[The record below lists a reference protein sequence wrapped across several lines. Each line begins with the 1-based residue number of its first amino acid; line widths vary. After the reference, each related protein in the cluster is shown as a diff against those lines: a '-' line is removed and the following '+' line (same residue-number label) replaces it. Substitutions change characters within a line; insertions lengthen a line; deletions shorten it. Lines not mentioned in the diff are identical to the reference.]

1 MVALRDLE
9 NLHALLQREGIDVT
23 MFTDWFEL
31 NKRDP
36 PVRTITY
43 AEIPEYYVW
52 HEKPKL
58 WKRGKQQRCIGKT
71 FLYKTIIARLRSER
85 RIVLAATSLGIAS
98 LLFPSGRT
106 THSNFDEAMTQKY
119 AFEALDKTLRDILG
133 YKNPEKRSR
142 ILGGLAVLLG
152 GDFR

>member
-58 WKRGKQQRCIGKT
+58 WKRGKQQRCIELMRVNKRIFSSFKEACFAYGLLNDDKEWT
-71 FLYKTIIARLRSER
+71 HAISE
-85 RIVLAATSLGIAS
+85 ASFWALG
-98 LLFPSGRT
+98 P
-106 THSNFDEAMTQKY
+106 
-119 AFEALDKTLRDILG
+119 
-133 YKNPEKRSR
+133 
-142 ILGGLAVLLG
+142 
-152 GDFR
+152 